1 MNRHLMWKSEPP
13 LPRVRH
19 HGVVAGRRAL
29 AAAVLGLLVSLVAS
43 GCGAS
48 VLELDVGQCFDDPP
62 DFAEVADVDV
72 VPCASP
78 HRNEVIAVVDITDSP
93 YPGDA
98 AIARAAESRCRAAF
112 AGYVGIAYDDS
123 PLALGWLA
131 PSADSWAVGDREV
144 ICFVFDQSGNRTS
157 GSVRGVSA

>member
-1 MNRHLMWKSEPP
+1 M
-13 LPRVRH
+13 
-19 HGVVAGRRAL
+19 VAAL
-29 AAAVLGLLVSLVAS
+29 LLSLVVS

-78 HRNEVIAVVDITDSP
+78 HHNEVIAVVALTDSSF
-93 YPGDA
+93 PGEA
-98 AIARAAESRCRAAF
+98 AVDDTAAARCRASF
-112 AGYVGIAYDDS
+112 EGYVGASYDDS
-123 PLALGWLA
+123 PLLLGWLA
-131 PSADSWAVGDREV
+131 PSADSWRVGDRDV
-144 ICFVFDQSGNRTS
+144 ICFVFDQSGDRTT